1 MVKKPQQINLTTTK
15 KKVYYNSDVMEAQT
29 PKHGLDLEI
38 TNALHRATQNN
49 SCPPKP

>member
-1 MVKKPQQINLTTTK
+1 MVKKPQQINLTK
-15 KKVYYNSDVMEAQT
+15 KKVYYNSNVMEAQT
-29 PKHGLDLEI
+29 PKHGSDFEI